1 MQFQIGSFILQN
13 FTSLKNHIQ
22 DVFVGFKKG
31 VGTEKNIFY
40 KWTVYQ
46 IMSYNSEQK
55 PPAIL
60 LMNIGKNED

>member
-55 PPAIL
+55 RAYTFA
-60 LMNIGKNED
+60 EDKYKRWN